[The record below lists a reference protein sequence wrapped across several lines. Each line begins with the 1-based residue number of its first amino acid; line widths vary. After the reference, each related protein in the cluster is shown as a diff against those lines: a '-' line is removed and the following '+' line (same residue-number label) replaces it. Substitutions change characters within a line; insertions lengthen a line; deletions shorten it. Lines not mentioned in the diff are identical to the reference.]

1 MSERR
6 ITQLFGLILGAIVSG
21 TLVAE
26 RLRVLDA
33 ECRGSVCR
41 GGNMRTITAVM
52 LALFGMVLTS
62 VSANAGAWC
71 ANYTRGVSNCGYSSA
86 EQCWATVRGLGDGFC
101 APNPYPGT
109 AYGTGG
115 SWNAP
120 SPSRSDRRSY

>member
-1 MSERR
+1 
-6 ITQLFGLILGAIVSG
+6 
-21 TLVAE
+21 
-26 RLRVLDA
+26 
-33 ECRGSVCR
+33 
-41 GGNMRTITAVM
+41 MRTIIVVL
-52 LALFGMVLTS
+52 LALFGIALTS

-86 EQCWATVRGLGDGFC
+86 AQCWATVRGLGDGFC